1 MKKLIQGIVEFR
13 KNLTGEFR
21 ELFAKLALGQKP
33 DTLFI
38 ACSDSRVVPNLFAS
52 TNPGDLFVL
61 RNVGNLIPPY
71 AKAVNEATAEAAAI
85 DFSLEN
91 LPIANI
97 IVCGH
102 SECGAMQ
109 AIISGMDKIESPS
122 LKSWLYN
129 CRCTE
134 EHLKLDHAASE
145 HLAPHNQLS
154 QRNILQQMEHLRTYP
169 IIQEKLK
176 KKTINIHGWY
186 FDIATGDV
194 YAYEEAL
201 NRFIII
207 DEVEAILI
215 LERLKKKG

>member
-1 MKKLIQGIVEFR
+1 MEKLVKGILEFR
-13 KNLTGEFR
+13 QTQLPNYR
-21 ELFAKLALGQKP
+21 EKFAHLALGQFP

-61 RNVGNLIPPY
+61 RNVGNLIPPF
-71 AKAVNEATAEAAAI
+71 AKAVSEATAEAAAI
-85 DFSLEN
+85 DFSLTN

-109 AIISGMDKIESPS
+109 AVVAGADKIESPS
-122 LKSWLYN
+122 LRSWLQN
-129 CRCTE
+129 CDCSKETI
-134 EHLKLDHAASE
+134 KLSSPSFNS
-145 HLAPHNQLS
+145 LSLHNQLS
-154 QRNILQQMEHLRTYP
+154 QMNILQQMEHLRTYP
-169 IIQEKLK
+169 IIQKKLK
-176 KKTINIHGWY
+176 NKSLSIHGWY

-194 YAYEEAL
+194 YAYEEAF

-207 DEVEAILI
+207 DETEASEI
-215 LERLKKKG
+215 LERLRK